1 MLKFLLYTSVR
12 VNELVNIKVGDVDL
26 GNCKVFINQGKGS
39 KDRYILFPES
49 FRLVLASHLSANP
62 NNKHLFQSRHFK
74 AYTPRRIQQIMRE
87 YGQRAGLGD
96 RVHPHL
102 FRHQMITAL
111 TRNGLSDAQ
120 IQLISGHGSKKSL
133 EIYQHL
139 GLEAVD
145 VKTEPSIG
153 DVQIDPELM
162 SVFRGYY
169 AARAGSSFV
178 IEVGGSA
185 DLSPP
190 DGSARTFADHYRAKA
205 VFERLSGWLRAH
217 GVTARKPIHE
227 LRKEFGSMVNRKH
240 GLSAASDQLRHSGI
254 ATTAAY
260 YMMRVR
266 R

>member
-1 MLKFLLYTSVR
+1 MNSLQIVSDDNTFEKSASFVMAGEFTKLDSAKSSIVKQLSFQVRKHGIDYKGLCEIFERVRKDVDLRRPKRQRILPQLLSEDDLRRFFQEVQGNVQHEIMLKFLLYTSVR

-87 YGQRAGLGD
+87 HGQRAGLGD

-102 FRHQMITAL
+102 FRHQMLTAL
-111 TRNGLSDAQ
+111 TRSGLSDAQ

-139 GLEAVD
+139 GLEAVEQAYQNA
-145 VKTEPSIG
+145 VKGVEQCLNGRTK
-153 DVQIDPELM
+153 
-162 SVFRGYY
+162 
-169 AARAGSSFV
+169 AA
-178 IEVGGSA
+178 
-185 DLSPP
+185 
-190 DGSARTFADHYRAKA
+190 
-205 VFERLSGWLRAH
+205 
-217 GVTARKPIHE
+217 
-227 LRKEFGSMVNRKH
+227 
-240 GLSAASDQLRHSGI
+240 
-254 ATTAAY
+254 
-260 YMMRVR
+260 
-266 R
+266 